1 MLKLF
6 QILMKIFIKGY
17 SNADGAN
24 SKEIIFECIG
34 SCLISLFNIAQLALS
49 LQKKL
54 HTKYKD
60 LGIIEDLF

>member
-1 MLKLF
+1 
-6 QILMKIFIKGY
+6 MKIFIKGY
-17 SNADGAN
+17 SNTDGAN

-54 HTKYKD
+54 QTKYKE